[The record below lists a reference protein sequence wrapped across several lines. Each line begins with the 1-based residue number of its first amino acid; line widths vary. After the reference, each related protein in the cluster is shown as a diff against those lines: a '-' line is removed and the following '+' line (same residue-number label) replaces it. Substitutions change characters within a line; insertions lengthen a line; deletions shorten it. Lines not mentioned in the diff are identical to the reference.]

1 MWTILNKIRMILSPG
16 QKCAAAGLLVFM
28 AVIAVME
35 LAGLAM
41 LMPVVS
47 AFADPATLDSDSL
60 TGRLYRLSGAE
71 HADSFILLC
80 IGAVVV
86 FFLLKNAAG
95 YLLVHCQSSFSLR
108 LTNDLV
114 QRLYRNY
121 LGMTYP
127 DFRQTDPAL
136 MIRRIDSVHEFIRT
150 LMLPLLFTG
159 TELCVFF
166 VIALAGVIA
175 EPLLALI
182 TLAAALLAFLLFYLP
197 VKQKLV
203 RIGAQNQQAAEN
215 LAVLLRQTFSAWEMI
230 RLTRTQDHFFGRF
243 DQEQM
248 RRGRTQKQTSVAG
261 QMPRFAME
269 TFGVILAMCI
279 MAAIILTGR
288 SFAGTAAPAAFFI
301 AALIR
306 LMPGVSRIQYN
317 LLQIRSTTA
326 LFDRICE
333 DLALPQ
339 DQTAACAAPDAP
351 ALPFQNRL
359 TMDHVTFT
367 YPGAESPVLR
377 DFSLELGRRESLALT
392 GSTGSGKTTVLH
404 LLTGFLQPD
413 QGQILADGADI
424 ALNPQDWRNRIGYV
438 PQEVHLIQGTI
449 RENVAF
455 GIAPDEISDSRVA
468 ECLELAQLTGFIQ
481 SLPEGIRTE
490 IGVDGA
496 RLSGGQ
502 KQRIAIA
509 RALYRNPDLLI
520 LDEATSALDSDTEQ
534 AFTDALKGLHGKTA
548 ILMVAHRESSIRH
561 CDRVI
566 RI

>member
-1 MWTILNKIRMILSPG
+1 MWTILNKIRIILSPG
-16 QKCAAAGLLVFM
+16 QKCAAAGLLLFM
-28 AVIAVME
+28 AVMAVME

-47 AFADPATLDSDSL
+47 AFADPATLETDSV
-60 TGRLYRLSGAE
+60 TGQLYRLSGAE
-71 HADSFILLC
+71 NADTFILLC
-80 IGAVVV
+80 IGAVVL

-95 YLLVHCQSSFSLR
+95 YLLVHCQSSFSLA

-166 VIALAGVIA
+166 VIALAGLMA

-182 TLAAALLAFLLFYLP
+182 TLGAALLAFLLFYLP

-203 RIGAQNQQAAEN
+203 RIGARNQQAAEN

-230 RLTRTQDHFFGRF
+230 RLTRTQDHFFDRF

-279 MAAIILTGR
+279 MAAIILSGR

-306 LMPGVSRIQYN
+306 LMPGISRIQYN

-333 DLALPQ
+333 DLTLSQ
-339 DQTAACAAPDAP
+339 DRTLCPDTAVPGIA
-351 ALPFQNRL
+351 FQNSL
-359 TMDHVTFT
+359 KINNVTFT
-367 YPGAESPVLR
+367 YPGTASPVLR

-413 QGQILADGADI
+413 KGQILADGADI
-424 ALNPQDWRNRIGYV
+424 ALNPQGWRDRIGYV
-438 PQEVHLIQGTI
+438 PQEIHLIQGTI

-455 GIAPDEISDSRVA
+455 GIAPEQINDSRVM

-481 SLPEGIRTE
+481 SLPEGIRTD

-496 RLSGGQ
+496 KLSGGQ

-566 RI
+566 SL

>member
-1 MWTILNKIRMILSPG
+1 MWTILNKIRIILSPG
-16 QKCAAAGLLVFM
+16 QKCAAAGLLLFM
-28 AVIAVME
+28 AVMAVME

-47 AFADPATLDSDSL
+47 AFADPATLETDSV
-60 TGRLYRLSGAE
+60 TGQLYRLSGAE
-71 HADSFILLC
+71 NADTFILLC
-80 IGAVVV
+80 IGAVVL

-95 YLLVHCQSSFSLR
+95 YLLVHCQSSFSLA

-166 VIALAGVIA
+166 VIALAGLMA

-182 TLAAALLAFLLFYLP
+182 TLGAALLAFLLFYLP

-203 RIGAQNQQAAEN
+203 RIGARNQQAAEN

-230 RLTRTQDHFFGRF
+230 RLTRTQDHFFDRF

-279 MAAIILTGR
+279 MAAIILSGR

-306 LMPGVSRIQYN
+306 LMPGISRIQYN

-333 DLALPQ
+333 DLTLSQ
-339 DQTAACAAPDAP
+339 DRTLCPDTAVPGIA
-351 ALPFQNRL
+351 FQNSL
-359 TMDHVTFT
+359 KINNVTFT
-367 YPGAESPVLR
+367 YPGTASPVLR

-413 QGQILADGADI
+413 KGQILADGADI
-424 ALNPQDWRNRIGYV
+424 ALNPQGWRDRIGYV
-438 PQEVHLIQGTI
+438 PQEIHLIQGTI

-455 GIAPDEISDSRVA
+455 GIAPEQINDSRVM

-481 SLPEGIRTE
+481 SLPEGIRTD

-496 RLSGGQ
+496 KLSGGQ

-561 CDRVI
+561 CDRVVSL
-566 RI
+566 

>member
-1 MWTILNKIRMILSPG
+1 MWTILNKIRIILSPG
-16 QKCAAAGLLVFM
+16 QKCAAAGLLLFM
-28 AVIAVME
+28 AVMAVME

-47 AFADPATLDSDSL
+47 AFADPATLETDSV
-60 TGRLYRLSGAE
+60 TGQLYRLSGAE
-71 HADSFILLC
+71 NADTFILLC
-80 IGAVVV
+80 IGAVVL

-95 YLLVHCQSSFSLR
+95 YLLVHCQSSFSLA

-166 VIALAGVIA
+166 VIALAGLMA

-182 TLAAALLAFLLFYLP
+182 TLGAALLAFLLFYLP

-203 RIGAQNQQAAEN
+203 RIGARNQQAAEN

-230 RLTRTQDHFFGRF
+230 RLTRTQDHFFDRF

-279 MAAIILTGR
+279 MAAIILSGR

-306 LMPGVSRIQYN
+306 LMPGISRIQYN

-333 DLALPQ
+333 DLTLSQ
-339 DQTAACAAPDAP
+339 DRTLCPDTAVPGIA
-351 ALPFQNRL
+351 FQNSL
-359 TMDHVTFT
+359 KINNVTFT
-367 YPGAESPVLR
+367 YPGAASPVLR

-413 QGQILADGADI
+413 KGQILADGADI
-424 ALNPQDWRNRIGYV
+424 ALNPQGWRDRIGYV
-438 PQEVHLIQGTI
+438 PQEIHLIQGTI

-455 GIAPDEISDSRVA
+455 GIAPGQINDSRVM

-481 SLPEGIRTE
+481 SLPEGIRTD

-496 RLSGGQ
+496 KLSGGQ

-561 CDRVI
+561 CDRVVSL
-566 RI
+566 